1 MKLDP
6 ALLEMLACPECK
18 VRVELDG
25 ERLICVR
32 CGRQYRVEDGI
43 PIMLVD
49 EAEPPPEGWQP
60 EDA

>member
-25 ERLICVR
+25 ERLICVH

-60 EDA
+60 KDA